1 MYNHHV
7 SKWTYLSDMIAKM
20 YNHSAVSMG
29 NKMFV
34 ISKGNPTHY
43 ELYDSISRKF
53 TMFNAKPL
61 YSNFYSFEYKVLG
74 INNKLV
80 YFCTVNSSKKLK
92 VYVHDVVEN
101 KWIVE
106 ESIFVKYNF
115 MFATDASFVK
125 YPKT

>member
-1 MYNHHV
+1 
-7 SKWTYLSDMIAKM
+7 
-20 YNHSAVSMG
+20 MG

-34 ISKGNPTHY
+34 IGKGNLVHY
-43 ELYDSISRKF
+43 ELFDSISRQF
-53 TMFNAKPL
+53 TMFNVKPH
-61 YSNFYSFEYKVLG
+61 YSNFSCFDYKVLG

-80 YFCTVNSSKKLK
+80 YFCTVSSSKKLK

-106 ESIFVKYNF
+106 KNLIRYNYKF
-115 MFATDASFVK
+115 SLYASFVK